1 MSETPTRPLTPDSA
15 PANRPATAVEQAG
28 HAAQN
33 ADERAPMLEE
43 QFLPTCMIWMM
54 FIVLGL
60 FLGAMLIWIIANL
73 PMALR

>member
-1 MSETPTRPLTPDSA
+1 MSETPTQPLAPDSVS
-15 PANRPATAVEQAG
+15 ANRPATAVEQAT

-33 ADERAPMLEE
+33 ADDRAPMSEE

-60 FLGAMLIWIIANL
+60 FIGAILIWVIANL